1 MQIWPAG
8 EQLQQPPQRLVS
20 LQLDATGNGASLTLT
35 AEAQN
40 QSATEMPQG
49 SAGAQQHSVLGPV
62 QSHVL
67 KVLRHHV
74 AQATETAAGLSGLQS
89 NDVECKK
96 VRWCWVVSFAA

>member
-20 LQLDATGNGASLTLT
+20 LQLDTTANGASLTLT

-40 QSATEMPQG
+40 QSATEMPQR

-96 VRWCWVVSFAA
+96 VR